1 MFFES
6 VAKTKFH
13 ERSGGFL
20 ETIGVNGFFDLVIE
34 TLPPQGEKTVLNNN
48 SIY

>member
-20 ETIGVNGFFDLVIE
+20 ESIGVNGFFVLVIE
-34 TLPPQGEKTVLNNN
+34 TLPPQGEKTFLNNN
-48 SIY
+48 E

>member
-1 MFFES
+1 MIFFES
-6 VAKTKFH
+6 VAKTKFR

-34 TLPPQGEKTVLNNN
+34 THFDLDLDMIP
-48 SIY
+48 